1 MTISARKKLQNR
13 GGKCNR
19 QLCKLLPFCQN
30 NWKRKIWEDGALK
43 CPTYT
48 ESQFRLPILDTPLLV
63 FLESLASKIQA
74 QKGKR
79 EQKMSS
85 SLNLPQFLRPQ
96 LGVANGREVPTEF
109 CHEKNIVGC
118 KLENKRQHWKHL
130 QQNCNCT
137 LTLCFGGFPSESH
150 REWSNLWH
158 SHRNTSTTSS
168 HIFFNNDSVH
178 FRPYWIIIRKV
189 IGGDWFQSLNVDNIP
204 PCLFMEIEC

>member
-1 MTISARKKLQNR
+1 MQIDKLIKEVSTDNLSGQQYAFSRAYERNN
-13 GGKCNR
+13 K
-19 QLCKLLPFCQN
+19 N
-30 NWKRKIWEDGALK
+30 NWKRKIREDGALK

-63 FLESLASKIQA
+63 FLGSLASKIHA

-130 QQNCNCT
+130 PTKLQQST
-137 LTLCFGGFPSESH
+137 YALLWMFSLIIPHGMVKSLTSPQKH
-150 REWSNLWH
+150 
-158 SHRNTSTTSS
+158 
-168 HIFFNNDSVH
+168 FNNKLWY
-178 FRPYWIIIRKV
+178 FLQWI
-189 IGGDWFQSLNVDNIP
+189 D
-204 PCLFMEIEC
+204 LF

>member
-1 MTISARKKLQNR
+1 MNFEKQINFMLLESKFARTIAARKKNCKTEAGAKR
-13 GGKCNR
+13 NR
-19 QLCKLLPFCQN
+19 QLCKLSPFCQN
-30 NWKRKIWEDGALK
+30 NWKRKIREDGALK

-63 FLESLASKIQA
+63 FLESLASKIHA

-118 KLENKRQHWKHL
+118 KLENKRQHW
-130 QQNCNCT
+130 
-137 LTLCFGGFPSESH
+137 
-150 REWSNLWH
+150 
-158 SHRNTSTTSS
+158 
-168 HIFFNNDSVH
+168 
-178 FRPYWIIIRKV
+178 
-189 IGGDWFQSLNVDNIP
+189 
-204 PCLFMEIEC
+204 